1 MDFIVKIGTGGQK
14 KSHLNNYSTVAIN
27 HVSKDSV
34 LILLRRNGE
43 QPS

>member
-14 KSHLNNYSTVAIN
+14 KNPTNGTVAIN
-27 HVSKDSV
+27 HVRKDSV